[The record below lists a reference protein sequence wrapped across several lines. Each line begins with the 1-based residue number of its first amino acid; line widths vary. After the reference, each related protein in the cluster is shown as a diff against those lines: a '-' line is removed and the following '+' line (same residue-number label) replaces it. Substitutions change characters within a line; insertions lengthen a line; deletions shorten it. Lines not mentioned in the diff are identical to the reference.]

1 VKLEVLHVTDCPN
14 TTVLTAR
21 LAAVLS
27 GRRDVVI
34 EQREIS
40 DRAEAR
46 RRGMAGSPTLLIDG
60 VDPFAMTGQA
70 PSLSCRLYI
79 DETGAVSGAPSLTQL
94 LSVLANRGDR

>member
-1 VKLEVLHVTDCPN
+1 VRLEVLHVSDCPN
-14 TTVLTAR
+14 TAVLTAR
-21 LAAVLS
+21 LAEALS

-60 VDPFAMTGQA
+60 VDRFAVAGQA
-70 PSLSCRLYI
+70 SSLSCRLYI
-79 DETGAVSGAPSLTQL
+79 DEAGAVSGAPSLAQL
-94 LSVLANRGDR
+94 RSVLARGDER